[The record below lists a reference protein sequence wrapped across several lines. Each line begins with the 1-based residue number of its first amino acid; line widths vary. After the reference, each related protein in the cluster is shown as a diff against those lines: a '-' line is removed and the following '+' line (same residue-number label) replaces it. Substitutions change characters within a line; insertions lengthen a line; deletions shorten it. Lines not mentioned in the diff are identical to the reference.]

1 VTAKLVDVES
11 ASLPAGEVL
20 VRVEYSNLNYKD
32 ALAVCRGAP
41 IVRSFP
47 MIPGVDLAG
56 YVVASENPEF
66 AIGDAVMVN
75 GWGLGE
81 NRWGGYAR
89 FCRVPA
95 GYLVRIPPAFTPF
108 QAMAIGTAG
117 YTAMLCVHA
126 LERHGILGTPSD
138 VLVTGATGGVGSV
151 AVALLADA
159 GHRVTAATGRP
170 SEHGYLRG
178 LGATDFLD
186 RAELSTP
193 GKPLQR
199 ERWAGAIDT
208 LGGHVLANVCAGL
221 RYRGVVAACGMAQSL
236 EFPASVAPFI
246 LRGVTLVGVDSVRA
260 PFDQRT
266 IAWLALAA
274 RVDPEKLASWTREIP
289 LSAVV
294 ATALEMLAGRSR
306 GRVVVRIPDRW

>member
-1 VTAKLVDVES
+1 MTAKLVDVES

-20 VRVEYSNLNYKD
+20 VRVEYSSLNYKD

-56 YVVASENPEF
+56 YVTASDDPQF

-81 NRWGGYAR
+81 SRWGGYAR

-95 GYLVRIPPAFTPF
+95 GYLVRIPPAFTPA

-117 YTAMLCVHA
+117 YTAMLCVQA
-126 LERHGILGTPSD
+126 LERHGILDTTAD

-159 GHRVTAATGRP
+159 GHRVTAATGRL
-170 SEHGYLRG
+170 SEHGYLRE
-178 LGATDFLD
+178 LGATQVVD
-186 RAELSTP
+186 RWALSAP

-246 LRGVTLVGVDSVRA
+246 LRGVTLVGIDSVRA
-260 PFDQRT
+260 PVCDRT
-266 IAWLALAA
+266 SAWFALAK
-274 RVDPEKLASWTREIP
+274 RIDPEKLATWTREIP

-294 ATALEMLAGRSR
+294 ATALEMLEGRGR